1 MTIKDL
7 IAAGVSVDAEIF
19 IGHYNDGQKRVSQYD
34 SARVVRG
41 SAFASCRDARKVVS
55 DCTLDVFDNSEIAV
69 ILYQSDLPPH
79 Q

>member
-19 IGHYNDGQKRVSQYD
+19 IGHYNDGQKRVNQYD

-41 SAFASCRDARKVVS
+41 GAFASCRDARKVIHGC
-55 DCTLDVFDNSEIAV
+55 DLDTFDNGDVAV
-69 ILYQSDLPPH
+69 ILYPSDPPPY